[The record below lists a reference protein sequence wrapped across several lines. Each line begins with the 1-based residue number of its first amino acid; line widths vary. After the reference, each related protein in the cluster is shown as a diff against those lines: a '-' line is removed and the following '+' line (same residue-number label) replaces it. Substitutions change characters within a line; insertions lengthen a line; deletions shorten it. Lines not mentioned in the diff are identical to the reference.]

1 MSDHAVTTGY
11 GLPSRLPATVDDMDT
26 ESYAALRRVAE
37 DLADLPGIG
46 KVEIADGEVI
56 VMMAP
61 VNRHELAVARLWR
74 QIDVQVA
81 RTHPGY
87 IAHAGADVE
96 DPALGKLRC
105 PDIMVFPE
113 ASLENTETALRPD
126 EVLLVVEIVSRSN
139 PSNDYRDKVEDYS
152 AMGIPHYV
160 IVDPRDGTGIVH
172 SLPGYRQRTAFVFGD
187 TVSVGPWKLDTSV
200 LLTYGPPRAS
210 SGGPVASAA
219 RADAEATG
227 S

>member
-1 MSDHAVTTGY
+1 MTKRTATGGY
-11 GLPSRLPATVDDMDT
+11 GLPDRLPANVDGMDP

-37 DLADLPGIG
+37 DLAELPGLG

-56 VMMAP
+56 VMTAP
-61 VNRHELAVARLWR
+61 VNRHELAVLRLRR
-74 QIDVQVA
+74 QLDAQVS

-96 DPALGKLRC
+96 DPGLGKLRC

-113 ASLENTETALRPD
+113 ASLENTEAALRPD

-139 PSNDYRDKVEDYS
+139 PRNDYRDKVADYS

-187 TVSVGPWKLDTSV
+187 TVSVGPWKLDTGG
-200 LLTYGPPRAS
+200 LLTYGPPRAA
-210 SGGPVASAA
+210 G
-219 RADAEATG
+219 
-227 S
+227 